1 MLKEKLILY
10 QLKSIENY
18 ENYINTN
25 IVILTWN
32 IAYQI
37 EPDIWAPD
45 INDLQLN

>member
-1 MLKEKLILY
+1 MLKEKLILC

-18 ENYINTN
+18 QNYINTN

-37 EPDIWAPD
+37 APDNWAPG
-45 INDLQLN
+45 INDLELN